1 MAPAKHRKEAARLGR
16 TRKRED
22 LFKGGKGD
30 LQWTSRDKAEVEA
43 ENSILELID
52 ECCQLRFIL
61 RNLKTLR
68 LSLSVIAQF
77 VFKMVLI
84 A

>member
-1 MAPAKHRKEAARLGR
+1 LKDSSPHGPQLVLAEPGNERIY
-16 TRKRED
+16 
-22 LFKGGKGD
+22 FKGGKGD

-61 RNLKTLR
+61 RNLKRLR

-77 VFKMVLI
+77 MFKMGLI